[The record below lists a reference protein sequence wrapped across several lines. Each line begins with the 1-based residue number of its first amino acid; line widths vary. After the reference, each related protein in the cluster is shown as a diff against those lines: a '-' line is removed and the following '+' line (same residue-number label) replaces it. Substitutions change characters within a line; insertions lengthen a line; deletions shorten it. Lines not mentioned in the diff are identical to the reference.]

1 MNFPLEINY
10 YFLTFAVVLSYL
22 IGSVSFGIIVA
33 RLMNLGNLRSIG
45 SGNIGATNVLR
56 TGSKIAAALTVLL
69 DGGKG
74 YLVIYA
80 TIFLFEEV
88 YLPFTGIAVF
98 LGHTFPIYY
107 KFKGGKGVA
116 TFLGIILATNG
127 LVGLTVCGTWL
138 LLAIMSKKS
147 SLAALGC
154 CLAAPFL
161 LYSNEADE
169 KFLFATIL
177 TLLIWWL
184 HKENIKRLMSGT
196 EPSIKLKKIREE

>member
-1 MNFPLEINY
+1 MNFLLEINY

-56 TGSKIAAALTVLL
+56 TGSKTAAALTVLL

-80 TIFLFEEV
+80 TISFFEEA
-88 YLPFTGIAVF
+88 YLPITGIAVF

-116 TFLGIILATNG
+116 TFLGVILATNG
-127 LVGLTVCGTWL
+127 VIGITVCGTWL
-138 LLAIMSKKS
+138 LLAILSQKS

-154 CLAAPFL
+154 SLATPLFL
-161 LYSNEADE
+161 LINKPDE
-169 KFLFATIL
+169 KVLFAFIL

-184 HKENIKRLMSGT
+184 HEENIKRLMSGT
-196 EPSIKLKKIREE
+196 EPSIKLNKNAKE